1 MCLLLWLVLNYM
13 GCYFTIQNSN
23 TLNKVKYV
31 EIPGDNIPSSLNDKI
46 ETAKYII
53 DNLLPNDT
61 DARSFYFVSFT
72 MQTNNMMIAQKLDY
86 NNGYA
91 SFILFGYGIP
101 TMVYRTKNSGEWS
114 E

>member
-1 MCLLLWLVLNYM
+1 M
-13 GCYFTIQNSN
+13 
-23 TLNKVKYV
+23 NKVKYV
-31 EIPGDNIPSSLNDKI
+31 EITGDNIPSSLNDKI

-61 DARSFYFVSFT
+61 DARSFYFVSFI

-101 TMVYRTKNSGEWS
+101 AMVYRTKNSGEWS

>member
-1 MCLLLWLVLNYM
+1 MK
-13 GCYFTIQNSN
+13 
-23 TLNKVKYV
+23 KVKYV
-31 EIPGDNIPSSLNDKI
+31 EIPDDNTLSAFSDKI
-46 ETAKYII
+46 DAAKYIV

-61 DARSFYFVSFT
+61 NARSFYFVSFVK
-72 MQTNNMMIAQKLDY
+72 QTNNVMIAQKLDF

-101 TMVYRTKNSGEWS
+101 TMIYRTKNSGEWS